1 MANKKHMTLTVEEVV
16 TIYYPLMEV
25 CEGLREMQESILT
38 EVLTSLL
45 EKLYEELG
53 SINLENFNGKQEV
66 SLELS
71 VIDLITII
79 AIALYDSTKDS
90 DEVVTTELGE
100 QVWEIIISKV
110 CDVLG
115 VSVEDIGEILAE
127 DLIDLHETK
136 LVH

>member
-1 MANKKHMTLTVEEVV
+1 MANKKHMALTVEEII

-25 CEGLREMQESILT
+25 CESLREMKESIFT
-38 EVLTSLL
+38 VVLTSLL
-45 EKLYEELG
+45 EKLHEELG
-53 SINLENFNGKQEV
+53 GANFENFDGKQEV
-66 SLELS
+66 SLEMS

-79 AIALYDSTKDS
+79 ALYDSIKDS

-110 CDVLG
+110 CDMLG
-115 VSVEDIGEILAE
+115 VSVEDIGEILAD
-127 DLIDLHETK
+127 DLIDLHEAK

>member
-1 MANKKHMTLTVEEVV
+1 MANKKHMTLAVEEII

-25 CEGLREMQESILT
+25 CEGLRETKESIFT

-45 EKLYEELG
+45 EKLHEELG
-53 SINLENFNGKQEV
+53 GANLENFDGKQEV

-79 AIALYDSTKDS
+79 ALYDSTKDS
-90 DEVVTTELGE
+90 DEIVTTELGE

-110 CDVLG
+110 CDTLG
-115 VSVEDIGEILAE
+115 VSVEDIGEILAD

>member
-1 MANKKHMTLTVEEVV
+1 MANKKHMALTVEEII

-25 CEGLREMQESILT
+25 CESLREMKENIFT
-38 EVLTSLL
+38 EVLTSLF
-45 EKLYEELG
+45 EKLHEELG
-53 SINLENFNGKQEV
+53 SVSVEDFVGEQEV

-71 VIDLITII
+71 VIDLIAT
-79 AIALYDSTKDS
+79 IALYDSIKDS
-90 DEVVTTELGE
+90 DEIVMTEPGE

-115 VSVEDIGEILAE
+115 VSVEDIGEILAD
-127 DLIDLHETK
+127 DLIDLHEAK

>member
-1 MANKKHMTLTVEEVV
+1 MANKKHMALTVEEII
-16 TIYYPLMEV
+16 TIYHPLMEV
-25 CEGLREMQESILT
+25 CESLREMKESIFT
-38 EVLTSLL
+38 VVLTSLL
-45 EKLYEELG
+45 EKLHEELG
-53 SINLENFNGKQEV
+53 GTNFENFDGKQEV

-71 VIDLITII
+71 VIDLITI
-79 AIALYDSTKDS
+79 IALYDSTKDS

-110 CDVLG
+110 CDMLG
-115 VSVEDIGEILAE
+115 VSVEDIGEILAD

>member
-1 MANKKHMTLTVEEVV
+1 MANKKHMTLTVEEIV
-16 TIYYPLMEV
+16 TIYHPLMEV
-25 CEGLREMQESILT
+25 CEGLRETKESIFT

-45 EKLYEELG
+45 EKLHEELG
-53 SINLENFNGKQEV
+53 SINLENFDGKQEV

-79 AIALYDSTKDS
+79 ALYDSTKDS
-90 DEVVTTELGE
+90 DEIVTTELGE
-100 QVWEIIISKV
+100 QVWETIISKV
-110 CDVLG
+110 CDILG
-115 VSVEDIGEILAE
+115 VSVEDIGEILAD

>member
-1 MANKKHMTLTVEEVV
+1 MANKKYMALTAEEII

-25 CEGLREMQESILT
+25 CEGLRETKESIFT

-45 EKLYEELG
+45 EKLHEELG
-53 SINLENFNGKQEV
+53 GINLENFDGKQEV

-79 AIALYDSTKDS
+79 ALYDSTKDS
-90 DEVVTTELGE
+90 DEIVMTELGE
-100 QVWEIIISKV
+100 QVWEAIISKA
-110 CDVLG
+110 CDILG
-115 VSVEDIGEILAE
+115 VSVEDIGEILAD

>member
-1 MANKKHMTLTVEEVV
+1 MANKKHMTLTVEEIV
-16 TIYYPLMEV
+16 TIYHPLMEV
-25 CEGLREMQESILT
+25 CEGLREMKENIFT
-38 EVLTSLL
+38 VILTSLL
-45 EKLYEELG
+45 EKLHEELG
-53 SINLENFNGKQEV
+53 SINLENFDGKQEV

-79 AIALYDSTKDS
+79 ALYDSTKDS
-90 DEVVTTELGE
+90 DEVVTTESGE

-110 CDVLG
+110 CDILG
-115 VSVEDIGEILAE
+115 VSVEDIGEILAD

>member
-1 MANKKHMTLTVEEVV
+1 MANKKYMALTAEEII

-25 CEGLREMQESILT
+25 CEGLCEMKENIFT

-45 EKLYEELG
+45 EKLHEELG
-53 SINLENFNGKQEV
+53 SISIENFVGKQEV

-71 VIDLITII
+71 VIDLITI
-79 AIALYDSTKDS
+79 IALYDSTKDS

-100 QVWEIIISKV
+100 QVWETIISKI
-110 CDVLG
+110 CDILG
-115 VSVEDIGEILAE
+115 VSVKDIGEILAD

>member
-1 MANKKHMTLTVEEVV
+1 MANKKYMALTAEEII

-25 CEGLREMQESILT
+25 CEGLREMKENIFAV
-38 EVLTSLL
+38 VLTSLL
-45 EKLYEELG
+45 EKLHKELG
-53 SINLENFNGKQEV
+53 GTNFENFDGKQEV

-79 AIALYDSTKDS
+79 ALYDSFKDS
-90 DEVVTTELGE
+90 DGVVMTELGE
-100 QVWEIIISKV
+100 QAWDIIISKV
-110 CDVLG
+110 CNTLG
-115 VSVEDIGEILAE
+115 VSVEDIGEILAD